1 MVSFVGSTCSPGR
14 ASSYG
19 TTFIHLS
26 YRSVA
31 EIPKI
36 EILSMYEM
44 LVLKIDH
51 AILKIDSCQT
61 TQLSQSISKDGRVTA
76 QIHRGD

>member
-1 MVSFVGSTCSPGR
+1 MLLQSQFEYDLLQKFSKKEM
-14 ASSYG
+14 
-19 TTFIHLS
+19 LS
-26 YRSVA
+26 V
-31 EIPKI
+31 
-36 EILSMYEM
+36 YEM

-76 QIHRGD
+76 QIDRGY

>member
-1 MVSFVGSTCSPGR
+1 M
-14 ASSYG
+14 
-19 TTFIHLS
+19 LS
-26 YRSVA
+26 IYDV
-31 EIPKI
+31 
-36 EILSMYEM
+36 

-76 QIHRGD
+76 QIDRDY